1 MSTSN
6 KSLLIV
12 ALSLLLVAG
21 GSVYSAGAQALP
33 ITWMLQGVTFDDGG
47 TASGDFTLNQYGF
60 LSSSSII
67 TTSVVNGFS
76 GNTYLFPG
84 GSINPNFD
92 ASPPNTFRITF
103 QADSTHALS
112 LDFLYTLDLN
122 NSTINPLKLNLSS
135 SFECEG
141 SYSCYNGSG
150 GTIRYAISGGAVPAP
165 EPTTLGL
172 LLIGAAG
179 AVAQMRARKQR
190 ARIL

>member
-1 MSTSN
+1 MSTIN

-33 ITWMLQGVTFDDGG
+33 ITWTLQGVTFDDGG

-92 ASPPNTFRITF
+92 VSPPNTFRITF

-112 LDFLYTLDLN
+112 LDFLYSLDSN
-122 NSTINPLKLNLSS
+122 NLTINPLKLNLSS

-150 GTIRYAISGGAVPAP
+150 GTIRYVRSGGVIP

-179 AVAQMRARKQR
+179 AVARMRARKQW
-190 ARIL
+190 ARSL